1 MKFLCKKLFTGEI
14 FVLILFCEEIM
25 ADEAG
30 ESCGAGGCAE
40 KWGESRAFSDEDR
53 VVLRRATKGGIF
65 GERRTAV
72 GGKGNKQSQKRCI
85 GFRLGCFRLGRI
97 QRDFCGYLEK
107 GLEDFTVEKRKNEYN
122 YYNKA
127 ASKKPA
133 ALFLW

>member
-30 ESCGAGGCAE
+30 ESCGFCGCWRICKSERRTISGFARNRPALRRAQGGGLPLAADCGAGGCAE

-53 VVLRRATKGGIF
+53 AVLRRATKGGIF

-72 GGKGNKQSQKRCI
+72 GGKGN
-85 GFRLGCFRLGRI
+85 
-97 QRDFCGYLEK
+97 
-107 GLEDFTVEKRKNEYN
+107 
-122 YYNKA
+122 
-127 ASKKPA
+127 
-133 ALFLW
+133 